1 MRNLRIALSKK
12 EKASGL
18 LERLEELRKAGE
30 VDDDAYATKKEQYER
45 LAQEGVAELEAIHA
59 TLTTK
64 LEALKRDLEK
74 FPQELK
80 DLELSNKLGEIDSAV
95 FTKQDQKLRAKIN
108 KLEDDAAET
117 ERYLNAESAEDAGG
131 FIEVAIDGSQSP
143 KDRLTGWIRRK
154 R

>member
-45 LAQEGVAELEAIHA
+45 LAQEGEAELEAIHA

-95 FTKQDQKLRAKIN
+95 FTATRLFRA
-108 KLEDDAAET
+108 AVT
-117 ERYLNAESAEDAGG
+117 TRS
-131 FIEVAIDGSQSP
+131 S
-143 KDRLTGWIRRK
+143 RR
-154 R
+154 RTRRFFRRTAR